1 MSTLRAE
8 TAPRFFTQTSISVPA
23 VTAEQM
29 REVDRIAV
37 EETGPNL
44 YQMMENAGRNLALLT
59 IESLGR
65 NWIEANILVLAGS
78 GGNGGGGI
86 CAARHL
92 ANQGCKV
99 KLCLAN
105 PGRLKQVAEFQRKVF
120 QSTCGKEIEA
130 AALPKE
136 NVDLV
141 VDALIGYGFHASPTG
156 AMATLIHWANGMK
169 APILSLDVPSGID
182 ATTGH
187 APKESIRPRWTL
199 TLALPKTGLL
209 AEQTGELFL
218 ADIGIPEGVY
228 RRMGL
233 NYVAPFGGCSWVR
246 LHRK

>member
-8 TAPRFFTQTSISVPA
+8 TTTKFFTQTGISVPT

-29 REVDRIAV
+29 RELDRIAV
-37 EETGPNL
+37 EETGPNF
-44 YQMMENAGRNLALLT
+44 YQMMENAGRNLALLA
-59 IESLGR
+59 IEFLGS
-65 NWIEANILVLAGS
+65 NWTGAMILVLAGS

-92 ANQGCKV
+92 ANQDCKA

-105 PGRLKQVAEFQRKVF
+105 PKRLKEVPAFQRKVF

-130 AALPKE
+130 TALPKE
-136 NVDLV
+136 PVDLV
-141 VDALIGYGFHASPTG
+141 VDALIGYGLQASPKG
-156 AMATLIHWANGMK
+156 AVAKLIRWANLGQP
-169 APILSLDVPSGID
+169 PILSLDVPSGID

-187 APKESIRPRWTL
+187 APGDCIQPRWTM

-209 AEQTGELFL
+209 SQENSALFL
-218 ADIGIPEGVY
+218 ADIGIPAGVY

-233 NYVAPFGGCSWVR
+233 DYLPPFGGQPWVR
-246 LHRK
+246 LVRR